1 MFDDLDVFAAVVEH
15 SSLNRASRQLNL
27 SQPALSR
34 KISKLEERLGVALF
48 NRYGKRLE
56 LTEVGRL
63 TYSYALEQRQQR
75 SKFLEALSK
84 YKEGEPKLVTLGRHS
99 LHCRPL
105 CLHWL
110 THIWRSTQLRS

>member
-84 YKEGEPKLVTLGRHS
+84 FKEGSQGLSPWGLVLPP
-99 LHCRPL
+99 CRPRFRR
-105 CLHWL
+105 W
-110 THIWRSTQLRS
+110 